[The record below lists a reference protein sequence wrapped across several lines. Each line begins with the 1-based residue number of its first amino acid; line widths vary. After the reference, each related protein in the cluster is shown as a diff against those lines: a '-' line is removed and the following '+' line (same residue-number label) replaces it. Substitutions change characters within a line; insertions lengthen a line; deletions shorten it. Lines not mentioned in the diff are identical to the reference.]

1 METVNIPSITRR
13 LRQLPAE
20 KLVEVYDFVN
30 FLIER
35 GKKPTCVLNEEGESY
50 LPDTMIASEMVLQQ
64 DWDTPEED
72 KAWANL

>member
-1 METVNIPSITRR
+1 METINIPTITQR
-13 LRQLPAE
+13 LRQLPEE

-30 FLIER
+30 FLLER
-35 GKKPTCVLNEEGESY
+35 GEKSSINLSEEGESY
-50 LPDTMIASEMVLQQ
+50 LLDTMIASEMVLQQ

>member
-35 GKKPTCVLNEEGESY
+35 GKKPSYVLSEEGESY
-50 LPDTMIASEMVLQQ
+50 LLDTMIASEMVLQQ